1 MTDKP
6 SSRAPLFLIA
16 AVALFM
22 ALFFLAAGMHRLLI
36 AVPDDAAYYF
46 KIAGNAAGGR
56 GLTFDGINRT
66 NGFQPLWLYILTA
79 LFAVCHGAPETMCRI
94 VLVLQV
100 ILLAGAAAL
109 LHSLVARFFS
119 RRTVLLCLALF
130 AFFVFIP
137 SANGMESAILVLSL
151 AAVLYFG
158 ASAGV
163 FVRRD
168 ARREPVFGL
177 LLGLLVLARL
187 DMIFVPLVVLV
198 FACARAIAAR
208 GERRLHIA
216 RAAGVFGGFAVV
228 VAPYLIYN
236 RVSFGAVMPIS
247 GALKSSFPAVTL
259 SGYALS
265 TLGVRAWLG
274 LLMALGYLIWS
285 LVRLRAPA
293 RGREALGL
301 FRTAM
306 SVMAI
311 AILLHFLHSVL
322 FMKWAVFHW
331 HYVPYVFFGA
341 VSVCEPAE
349 RMLQGGGSKRGDFLY
364 RSILTAVIVLGSL
377 ATFKNLSRP
386 PEMDWRSAAYDA
398 GLWARE
404 NTAKEAV
411 FAMKDAGN
419 FGYFSERRV
428 INLDGV
434 VNNREYQAALRE
446 RSLRGYLVIKGV
458 RYIVQHAFWDRPD
471 ILSGAYDS
479 YTVGLWSH
487 LYECGSDSLVLRR
500 ADETYRSRL
509 YFDGPYETVLI
520 IWRMRYDARR
530 EEGNQSSKPSK
541 CRSL

>member
-22 ALFFLAAGMHRLLI
+22 AVFFLASGVHRVLI
-36 AVPDDAAYYF
+36 AAPDDAAYYF
-46 KIAGNAAGGR
+46 KIAANAAGGR

-66 NGFQPLWLYILTA
+66 NGFQPLWLYLLTA
-79 LFAVCHGAPETMCRI
+79 VFAVCHREPETMCRI
-94 VLVLQV
+94 VLLLQV
-100 ILLAGAAAL
+100 VLLAGAAAL

-119 RRTVLLCLALF
+119 RRTVCLCLALF

-137 SANGMESAILVLSL
+137 SANGMESAILVLFL
-151 AAVLYFG
+151 AAALFFG
-158 ASAGV
+158 ASARI
-163 FVRRD
+163 FARRD

-187 DMIFVPLVVLV
+187 DMIFVPLVVV
-198 FACARAIAAR
+198 AFACARAIAAH

-216 RAAGVFGGFAVV
+216 RAAGLLGGIAVI

-236 RVSFGAVMPIS
+236 RVSFGSVMPIS
-247 GALKSSFPAVTL
+247 GALKSSFPVVTR

-265 TLGVRAWLG
+265 TLGVRAWVG
-274 LLMALGYLIWS
+274 LLMALGYLVWS
-285 LVRLRAPA
+285 LVRLRVPPG
-293 RGREALGL
+293 GREVPGY

-306 SVMAI
+306 SLMAI

-331 HYVPYVFFGA
+331 HYVPYVFFGV

-349 RMLQGGGSKRGDFLY
+349 RMLAGGGPKRGDFLY
-364 RSILTAVIVLGSL
+364 RFVLAAIIVLGIL
-377 ATFKNLSRP
+377 TTFKNLSRP
-386 PEMDWRSAAYDA
+386 PEMDWRAAAYDA

-404 NTAKEAV
+404 NTAREAV

-446 RSLRGYLVIKGV
+446 RSLRGYLAIKGV
-458 RYIVQHAFWDRPD
+458 RYFVQHAFWDRPD
-471 ILSGAYDS
+471 VVAGTYDS

-487 LYECGSDSLVLRR
+487 LYECESDSLVLMRE
-500 ADETYRSRL
+500 DEAYRSKP
-509 YFDGPYETVLI
+509 YFDGTHETVFI
-520 IWRMRYDARR
+520 IWRMREDARR
-530 EEGNQSSKPSK
+530 
-541 CRSL
+541 